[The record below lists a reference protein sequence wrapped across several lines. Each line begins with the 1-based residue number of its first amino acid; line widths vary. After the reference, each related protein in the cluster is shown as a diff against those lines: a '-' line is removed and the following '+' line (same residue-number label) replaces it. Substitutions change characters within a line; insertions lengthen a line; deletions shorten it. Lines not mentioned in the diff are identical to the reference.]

1 MVDPSVAKKEV
12 LVRIPG
18 LGERTFPKGAAVREA
33 LEQCG
38 ALVKGDTVAAR
49 YNGVLVDLAAPLER
63 DGDLEAI
70 SVRSQEGLEIL
81 RHSTSHVMACAVKAL
96 FPETRV
102 AIGPSV
108 ENGFYYD
115 FDRAESFTPDQLA
128 QIEKK
133 MAEIV
138 AKDEPF
144 VRRVLPREEAVRL
157 FRSQEERYKLELLDS
172 IADPEVSLYSVGGFT
187 DLCRGPHVP
196 SASWVR
202 HFKLTAVA
210 GAYWKGDERNPM
222 LQRIYGTAFADQ
234 EALENHL
241 SLLEEARKR
250 DHRKLGK
257 DLDLFSISEEI
268 GPGLVLWHPR
278 GAKVRFLIENF
289 WREEHL
295 RKGYELLYTP
305 HMAKIQLWKTSG
317 HTDFYRENMFA
328 PMEVEGQE
336 YLIKP
341 MNCPFHIQ
349 VFKSRLQSYR
359 DLPKRWAELGTVY
372 RYERSGVLHGLLRV
386 RGFTQ
391 DDAHIFCRPDQVEDE
406 ILAVL
411 ELTLFI
417 LRTFGFERFDTF
429 LSTRPE
435 KYVGS
440 LEHWE
445 LATGAL
451 ASALDRIGLPYQVD
465 PGEGVFYGP
474 KIDVKIR
481 DSLGRQWQ
489 CSTVQVDFNLP
500 ERFDLTFVGEDG
512 VRHPVIM
519 IHRALMGS
527 LERFFGCL
535 IEHYNGAFPVWLA
548 PEQAIVLP
556 ITDRVHAYAETVLSR
571 LVEHGIRAD
580 LDRRN
585 EKLGLK
591 IREAQ
596 LKRIPY
602 MLVVGDRE
610 ADTRTLSVRL
620 RSGQSLPPM
629 TVEAFVERILGEIRS
644 RAV

>member
-1 MVDPSVAKKEV
+1 MVDPSPVQKEV
-12 LVRIPG
+12 RVLI
-18 LGERTFPKGAAVREA
+18 LGAGRKCFPRGTLAREA
-33 LEQCG
+33 LEQSG
-38 ALVKGDTVAAR
+38 VLVRGDTVAVR
-49 YNGVLVDLAAPLER
+49 YNGVLADLSTPLEQ
-63 DGDLEAI
+63 DGELAAI
-70 SVRSQEGLEIL
+70 SVASPEGLDIL

-96 FPETRV
+96 FPETKV

-115 FDRAESFTPDQLA
+115 FDRSEPFTPEHLE
-128 QIEKK
+128 QIERK

-138 AKDEPF
+138 SRDEPF
-144 VRRVLPREEAVRL
+144 ERKVLAREDAIRL
-157 FRSQEERYKLELLDS
+157 FRTQQERYKLELLES
-172 IADPEVSLYSVGGFT
+172 IPDPEVSLYSVAGFT

-196 SASWVR
+196 SSSWAE

-222 LQRIYGTAFADQ
+222 LQRIYGTAFPDRDS
-234 EALENHL
+234 LERHL
-241 SLLEEARKR
+241 FLLEEARKR
-250 DHRKLGK
+250 DHRKLGR
-257 DLDLFSISEEI
+257 DLDLFSISEEV
-268 GPGLVLWHPR
+268 GAGLVLWHPR
-278 GAKVRFLIENF
+278 GAKVRLVIENF
-289 WREEHL
+289 WREEHI

-305 HMAKIQLWKTSG
+305 HMAKIQLWQTSG

-328 PMEVEGQE
+328 PMEVEGQA

-359 DLPKRWAELGTVY
+359 DLPRRWAELGTVY

-406 ILAVL
+406 ILGVL

-445 LATGAL
+445 LATNAL
-451 ASALDRIGLPYQVD
+451 VSALERIGLPYQVD

-512 VRHPVIM
+512 ARHPVIM

-535 IEHYNGAFPVWLA
+535 VEHYNGAFPVWLA
-548 PEQAIVLP
+548 PEQAMILP
-556 ITDRVHAYAETVLSR
+556 ITDRVHDYAETVLDA
-571 LVEHGIRAD
+571 LVRNGIRAD
-580 LDRRN
+580 IDRRN

-602 MLVVGDRE
+602 MVVVGDRE

-620 RSGQSLPPM
+620 RSGQSLAPM
-629 TVEAFVERILGEIRS
+629 TVDDFLARILGEIQS
-644 RAV
+644 RAL